1 MKPKL
6 PLIFEK
12 FEESR
17 KKGFI
22 LAKEYK
28 EKGGKIAGYL
38 CSYTPHE
45 IIEAA
50 GIALIGICGSDE

>member
-1 MKPKL
+1 MKQNL
-6 PLIFEK
+6 PELFEK

-17 KKGFI
+17 KEGFI

-45 IIEAA
+45 VME
-50 GIALIGICGSDE
+50 